1 MTNYLREDNPIAQ
14 IPGQLKKYV
23 NIRISLLSMQVSKK
37 LYEGIA
43 SFVMGAIIAFA
54 LLFFVF
60 FASYSFIMWYAD
72 YIGKA
77 STGAFIVSGFYLFIA
92 LFTFIFR
99 KSLIYN
105 PMKKSVYKQLDL
117 SELYVETKTGSIRN
131 DEDLARE
138 IGNMEDMLDQTEQ
151 EFDYGMDDIKE
162 YYSFDSVK
170 NRFVDD
176 IFENPKPVISTFLQ
190 GIMAFRSFSKKK
202 K

>member
-1 MTNYLREDNPIAQ
+1 MTNYLKEDNPVAQ

-23 NIRISLLSMQVSKK
+23 NLRIGLLSMQVTKK

-54 LLFFVF
+54 LIFFIF

-92 LFTFIFR
+92 LGTFVFR

-105 PMKKSVYKQLDL
+105 PMKKSVYKQMDL
-117 SELYVETKTGSIRN
+117 SDFYQDTKVGSIRN
-131 DEDLARE
+131 DDDLARE
-138 IGNMEDMLDQTEQ
+138 ISNMQDMQEQTEQ
-151 EFDYGMDDIKE
+151 EFDYTMDDIKE

-170 NRFVDD
+170 NRFVGDVFD
-176 IFENPKPVISTFLQ
+176 NPKPLISTFLQ
-190 GIMAFRSFSKKK
+190 GIMAFRSFTKKK